1 MSLVH
6 LNKKINSWAFK
17 YLLIQ
22 ERRLINM
29 RRGWYMYVYKAGK
42 MSREWWRI
50 KKTKNHRFCRK
61 NRITQ
66 SEYCWIINSDRR
78 ENDFSI
84 EMIVKRIHFLHF
96 TFSSSEKKIVIGNF
110 KCFTFSLFLVSCHQR
125 NENVFRRGDC
135 PNLIKLPFNAQ
146 NFSQI

>member
-42 MSREWWRI
+42 MSREW
-50 KKTKNHRFCRK
+50 
-61 NRITQ
+61 
-66 SEYCWIINSDRR
+66 
-78 ENDFSI
+78 
-84 EMIVKRIHFLHF
+84 
-96 TFSSSEKKIVIGNF
+96 
-110 KCFTFSLFLVSCHQR
+110 
-125 NENVFRRGDC
+125 
-135 PNLIKLPFNAQ
+135 
-146 NFSQI
+146 